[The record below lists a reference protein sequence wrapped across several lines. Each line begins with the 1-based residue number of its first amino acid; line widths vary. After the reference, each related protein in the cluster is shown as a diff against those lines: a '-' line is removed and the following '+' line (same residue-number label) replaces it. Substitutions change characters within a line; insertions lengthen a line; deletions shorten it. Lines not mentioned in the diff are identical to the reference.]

1 MASTTGIYGTV
12 IKKIKLKE
20 IAKRILGVIAFVIAV
35 RIFTIDVI

>member
-20 IAKRILGVIAFVIAV
+20 IAKRILGVIAFASGV